1 MKYSNNNRREFIK
14 KVALTA
20 SALAVPPLAFA
31 NNQATIKPIQNH
43 DIEWR
48 NKQDG
53 MEYRVLGKTGLMVSA
68 MVVGGGGLNR
78 NNFKFIGAAM
88 DRGVNY
94 IDTAW
99 RYGQGRSEEGVGEVL
114 KMVGREKV
122 FVCTK
127 LSPYL
132 PFIDQLSM
140 DFFNALPS
148 ARQNEIRNEANE
160 LINSRGV
167 NKSGYYYKFF
177 AQQDDEIPQ
186 GYLTHVIRK
195 HAGKNSGWTQLI
207 KKEMMKSVEDSL
219 RRLNTDYIDILH
231 CPHGARVPEELEDEA
246 IIETLAELKK
256 QGKIRF
262 SGLSIHTDVPGNL
275 EKAIELEHYDSAMV
289 AYNIV
294 NQGSM
299 ELPIRKAFE
308 KGIGLIAMK
317 AASGVNPPSASLRPV
332 PQWRID
338 KLNHALPEEMKL
350 PLKAYLWVLQ
360 NQHISGVISAFANED
375 MIHENLS
382 LIGRKIEFKSM

>member
-1 MKYSNNNRREFIK
+1 MSTNTNNRRDFIK

-20 SALAVPPLAFA
+20 SSLAIAPLTLGENGDEISPLQIAE
-31 NNQATIKPIQNH
+31 K
-43 DIEWR
+43 EWR

-78 NNFKFIGAAM
+78 NKYKFIGSAIE
-88 DRGVNY
+88 RGVNY

-114 KMVGREKV
+114 KMAGREKI

-132 PFIDQLSM
+132 PLIDQLSM
-140 DFFNALPS
+140 DYFNALPS
-148 ARQNEIRNEANE
+148 GKQKLLRDEAE
-160 LINSRGV
+160 TLINNRGV
-167 NKSGYYYKFF
+167 NRSGYYYKFF
-177 AQQDDEIPQ
+177 AYQDDEIPQ

-195 HAGKNSGWTQLI
+195 HAGKNSSWNRLI
-207 KKEMMKSVEDSL
+207 KQEMMKAVEESL
-219 RRLNTDYIDILH
+219 QRLGTDYIDILH

-246 IIETLAELKK
+246 IVDTFDELKK

-262 SGLSIHTDVPGNL
+262 TGLSIHTDVQGNL
-275 EKAIELEHYDSAMV
+275 EKATELGYYDSAMV

-299 ELPIRKAFE
+299 DLPIRKAYD
-308 KGIGLIAMK
+308 KGMGIIAMK
-317 AASGVNPPSASLRPV
+317 AASGVNPPSESLRPV

-338 KLNHALPEEMKL
+338 KLNHAIPEEMKL

-360 NQHISGVISAFANED
+360 NQHIAGVISAFANEE
-375 MIHENLS
+375 MIEENLR
-382 LIGRKIEFKSM
+382 LIGRKIDFNYI